1 MADTRSGG
9 ANSTE
14 KRVLLAAIVFT
25 ALSLCLI
32 AYATFGLGITVPT
45 CLPNGATLDHGAVV
59 KHIGKNYEVH
69 FLAKMWAFEPSRVT
83 IPTGSTLE
91 IFTTSK
97 DVTHGLQIDGTNINL
112 MVEPGVIN
120 TARIHFSKPGIYP
133 IVCHEFCGAAHQNM
147 NAVIEVSDTAEDI
160 SAEGLPDQSGGRAI
174 ADERGCLACHSTDG
188 TAGVGPTFK
197 GLWGSTVTLA
207 DGSTRVVDD
216 GFVRS
221 MILHPS
227 TTPVKGF
234 EPVMPEF
241 QLNDLEIEEL
251 VQFLKELK

>member
-1 MADTRSGG
+1 MSKTSSPS

-14 KRVLLAAIVFT
+14 KRVLLAAILFT

-32 AYATFGLGITVPT
+32 SYATFGLGITVPT
-45 CLPNGATLDHGAVV
+45 CLPNGAVLDRGAIV
-59 KHIGKNYEVH
+59 KHPGKNYEVH
-69 FLAKMWAFEPSRVT
+69 FLAKMWAFEPSRVR

-97 DVTHGLQIDGTNINL
+97 DVTHGLQINGTNVNL
-112 MVEPGVIN
+112 MVEPGVIT
-120 TARIHFSKPGIYP
+120 TARIHFSKSGIFP

-147 NAVIEVSDTAEDI
+147 NALIEVSDTAEDI
-160 SAEGLPDQSGGRAI
+160 SAEGLPDQSGGHAV

-188 TAGVGPTFK
+188 TSGVGPTFK
-197 GLWGSTVTLA
+197 GLWGSKVTMA
-207 DGSTRVVDD
+207 DGTTRVVDD
-216 GFVRS
+216 DFVRS

-227 TTPVKGF
+227 ATPVKGF

-251 VQFLKELK
+251 VQYLKELR